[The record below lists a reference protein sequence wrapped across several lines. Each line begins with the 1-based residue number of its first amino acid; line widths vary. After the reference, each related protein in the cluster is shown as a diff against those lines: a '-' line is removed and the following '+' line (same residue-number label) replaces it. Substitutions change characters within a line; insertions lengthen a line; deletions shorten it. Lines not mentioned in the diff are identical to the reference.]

1 MKSLTIVKIGGN
13 IVDDV
18 HETEYFL
25 SLAAEY
31 LQPCIIIHGGGKIA
45 TELSSKLGVATTMVE
60 GRRITDKATLD
71 IATMVYGGLVNK
83 SLVAKVQALGI
94 NALGVTGADGNSIL
108 SEKRPVRDIDYGFV
122 GDIIAVNAGFFL
134 DCLDNALMPI
144 VAPLTHDGKGT
155 LLNTNADTIAA
166 QLAIALA
173 PHRDI
178 SLLYCFEKK
187 GVLSD
192 MNNEES
198 VITELHEKYYRELV
212 EQGHIHKGMKPK
224 CDNAFMAKKH
234 GVQSVAIVHARQ
246 AHRPQS
252 GTTIII

>member
-1 MKSLTIVKIGGN
+1 MKPLTIVKIGGN
-13 IVDDV
+13 IVDDI
-18 HETEYFL
+18 HETENFL

-45 TELSSKLGVATTMVE
+45 TELSTKLGVPTTMVE

-71 IATMVYGGLVNK
+71 IATMVYGGLINK
-83 SLVAKVQALGI
+83 SLVAKLQALGI
-94 NALGVTGADGNSIL
+94 KSLGVTGADGNSIL
-108 SEKRPVRDIDYGFV
+108 AEKRPVRDIDYGFV
-122 GDIIAVNAGFFL
+122 GDIIAVNAQFFL
-134 DCLDNALMPI
+134 DCLDNNLMPV

-166 QLAIALA
+166 KIAIALA
-173 PHRDI
+173 PHGDV

-187 GVLSD
+187 GVLYD
-192 MNNEES
+192 TNNEES
-198 VITELHEKYYRELV
+198 VISALDEKTYQELV
-212 EQGHIHKGMKPK
+212 AQGYIHKGMKPK